1 MSGETATQDID
12 GLNVRSEFWRWEV
25 LCTPIR
31 LGHIELHDDSNAEDG
46 DDVGKAGID
55 IQPFMLLAAEGNEY

>member
-1 MSGETATQDID
+1 M
-12 GLNVRSEFWRWEV
+12 
-25 LCTPIR
+25 
-31 LGHIELHDDSNAEDG
+31 ELHDDSNAEDG